1 MCVAIPNPMALRE
14 VSMESD
20 SRTTVVKMSYDWKFH
35 KNYNDLVNIAR
46 VPLME
51 EPAQV
56 KGQNHCKFT
65 SVKFNKLIKL
75 QICLE

>member
-1 MCVAIPNPMALRE
+1 MYPTKPKIKVSPTSLLFSQIPNVCVAIPNPMALRK

-46 VPLME
+46 VPLLE

-56 KGQNHCKFT
+56 KG
-65 SVKFNKLIKL
+65 
-75 QICLE
+75 